1 MAVHMSLSC
10 NIKLLPDG
18 GKAWQL
24 QPDGGKAG
32 QLQPDGGKAWQLQPD
47 GGKVWQLLQ
56 MVGRPGNCYRWW
68 EGLVT
73 RMCNISLAVTFIVNN
88 TREIITSTLIPH
100 SLYVHTAVGYPS
112 FTAH

>member
-1 MAVHMSLSC
+1 MQWLGLEWGRQTAT
-10 NIKLLPDG
+10 K
-18 GKAWQL
+18 K
-24 QPDGGKAG
+24 
-32 QLQPDGGKAWQLQPD
+32 
-47 GGKVWQLLQ
+47 
-56 MVGRPGNCYRWW
+56 GRPGNETMQTMALHMQHQVVTRWWEGLAIATRWW

>member
-1 MAVHMSLSC
+1 MAT
-10 NIKLLPDG
+10 K
-18 GKAWQL
+18 K
-24 QPDGGKAG
+24 
-32 QLQPDGGKAWQLQPD
+32 
-47 GGKVWQLLQ
+47 
-56 MVGRPGNCYRWW
+56 GRPGNETMQTMALHMQHQVATRWW

-73 RMCNISLAVTFIVNN
+73 RMCNISLAETFIVNN